1 MKYSG
6 ASLAL
11 ILSIFAALV
20 LQLIPVSGD
29 LIYWRP
35 NFLLLLMIALIIFK
49 SDQRSITFA
58 ASMGFLAD
66 LVFGSPLGL
75 NILLFSLVGA
85 VPLYFSGWL
94 VYFTL
99 AHRCLFVFLLVIFSE
114 LMSKLLFLIWLVPEN
129 YNYIF
134 MVALA
139 SAVVWPLFDISLR
152 RIR

>member
-6 ASLAL
+6 ITPAFV
-11 ILSIFAALV
+11 LSIFTALV

-35 NFLLLLMIALIIFK
+35 NFLLLIMIAWIIFK
-49 SDQRSITFA
+49 SDQRSIVFA
-58 ASMGFLAD
+58 ASMGLLAD
-66 LVFGSPLGL
+66 LVFGSPLGV

-114 LMSKLLFLIWLVPEN
+114 LMSKFLFSIWQAPEN
-129 YNYIF
+129 YNFIF
-134 MVALA
+134 IVALV
-139 SAVVWPLFDISLR
+139 SSVVWPLFDISLR